1 MILVLPWIIVA
12 LFIIV
17 AVLIFIDSRRME
29 TRCDAALAKLD
40 AFEAAHRATLDR
52 EDAAQQT
59 VHLANLRETALL
71 ATLRMRDERIST
83 LEADLETAHDRLL
96 AIRSR
101 TNRG

>member
-29 TRCDAALAKLD
+29 RQRDTALINVAGYK
-40 AFEAAHRATLDR
+40 EAHEATLRR
-52 EDAAQQT
+52 ENAAQQT
-59 VHLANLRETALL
+59 VHMAKLRETALL
-71 ATLRMRDERIST
+71 ATLKMRDERVEQ
-83 LEADLETAHDRLL
+83 LEADLEVAHDRLL
-96 AIRSR
+96 ALRSR